1 MPKQN
6 PYLIKENYKQ
16 VEEVS
21 YLEEKETVTPEEQA
35 KIVDKLI
42 KNEIPSYEEFM
53 KTYQEEERVIDSYY
67 YEVDSHGD
75 IRVVKC
81 YGPGNET
88 SKEVVKVVGKTVISV
103 GAAGAILATGGA
115 AAPVVLGAALASGGK
130 LAEVAGK
137 ELDCE
142 FLEWIGDTASD
153 TGINMLTG
161 SLAGATSSVPNNLAR
176 HIATATDR
184 GGPVV
189 AALMRAA
196 KEGYDNVSEIMGNCE
211 KAARFY
217 HAFHRDDGIS
227 YKSDCPICN
236 K

>member
-1 MPKQN
+1 
-6 PYLIKENYKQ
+6 
-16 VEEVS
+16 
-21 YLEEKETVTPEEQA
+21 
-35 KIVDKLI
+35 
-42 KNEIPSYEEFM
+42 
-53 KTYQEEERVIDSYY
+53 
-67 YEVDSHGD
+67 
-75 IRVVKC
+75 
-81 YGPGNET
+81 
-88 SKEVVKVVGKTVISV
+88 
-103 GAAGAILATGGA
+103 
-115 AAPVVLGAALASGGK
+115 
-130 LAEVAGK
+130 
-137 ELDCE
+137 
-142 FLEWIGDTASD
+142 
-153 TGINMLTG
+153 MLTG

-196 KEGYDNVSEIMGNCE
+196 KESYDNVSEIMGNCE